1 MIALIFTV
9 LSIFD
14 DERLI
19 LLIQMINVD
28 KENHRKYQ
36 FLFSIQS
43 ELKIEN
49 LCVEYP
55 KMKM

>member
-1 MIALIFTV
+1 MTALIFTV

-28 KENHRKYQ
+28 KENHQKYQ
-36 FLFSIQS
+36 LLFSIES

-49 LCVEYP
+49 LYVEYP
-55 KMKM
+55 KTKM

>member
-1 MIALIFTV
+1 MIALILTV

-19 LLIQMINVD
+19 LLTQMINVD
-28 KENHRKYQ
+28 KENHQKYQ
-36 FLFSIQS
+36 ILFSIES
-43 ELKIEN
+43 ELKIKN

-55 KMKM
+55 KTKM